1 MWIQRLL
8 RVFNF
13 KLLPHGKEKQMEREE
28 SLVAHQDGRGEVDWL
43 SERPENWYYGP
54 LEFFTQVEEGPDQE
68 STF

>member
-13 KLLPHGKEKQMEREE
+13 KLLTHGKEKQMEAEE
-28 SLVAHQDGRGEVDWL
+28 SLVTCQDDRREIDWL

-54 LEFFTQVEEGPDQE
+54 LEFFTQVEEGSDE
-68 STF
+68 SSTL